1 MKSHSLYID
10 NLSDIYLHNWEVGN
24 LPEVEWLSPKFISFN
39 CLSYQQFWPSKNFNS
54 IYIPMIKDCL
64 PAFSYHASLVF
75 LIYQAEKWKQYLILQ
90 SLTAF
95 ILFLLRL
102 NILSDVCCQ
111 FIIYYWR
118 PIQGKKHKLS
128 KVQAE
133 FIFFPVLERN
143 FTCGIVS
150 LINE

>member
-1 MKSHSLYID
+1 MYID

-24 LPEVEWLSPKFISFN
+24 LPEVEWLSPKFISFS

-54 IYIPMIKDCL
+54 IYTPMIKDCL
-64 PAFSYHASLVF
+64 PAFLYHASLVF
-75 LIYQAEKWKQYLILQ
+75 LIYQTEKWKQYLILQ
-90 SLTAF
+90 SLIAF

-118 PIQGKKHKLS
+118 PISREETQIIKGTGRIH
-128 KVQAE
+128 
-133 FIFFPVLERN
+133 FFFQSWKE
-143 FTCGIVS
+143 IS
-150 LINE
+150 LMGLYL